1 MLIFHTVFDRLKRQ
15 KLRGGEMKYHKF
27 RDDKSSAVQDI
38 GCAISIYSEEEAL
51 SAMASV
57 AIATLIATH
66 KKEAPAYVASYLM
79 ALKRTYELATKQGL
93 PIEHVEVA
101 RQ

>member
-15 KLRGGEMKYHKF
+15 KLRGGEMKFHKF
-27 RDDKSSAVQDI
+27 RDDNSLAVQDI

-51 SAMASV
+51 TAMASIT
-57 AIATLIATH
+57 IATLIATH
-66 KKEAPAYVASYLM
+66 KKEAPAYVASYLI

-93 PIEHVEVA
+93 QIDHVEVA